1 MRPLIL
7 VTALFLGT
15 LSTAEAATAVT
26 TSNAN
31 LRRAPQATAA
41 IVTVIPRNT
50 LLTLACNGDWCRTT
64 YKGQGGY
71 VSRALTKAVTQSAP
85 LATPQ
90 TRVTTAAPG
99 TVSYAN
105 CAAVRAAG
113 AAPLRRGQP
122 GYRSGLDRD
131 NDGIGCE

>member
-7 VTALFLGT
+7 VTALFLGI
-15 LSTAEAATAVT
+15 LSTADAATAVT

-50 LLTLACNGDWCRTT
+50 ALIVACNGDWCRTT

-71 VSRALTKAVTQSAP
+71 VSRSLTKAVTQSAP

-90 TRVTTAAPG
+90 TRATPAAPG
-99 TVSYAN
+99 NVYYAN

-113 AAPLRRGQP
+113 ANPIQRGAP

-131 NDGIGCE
+131 NDGQACE